1 MIDFK
6 LETDS
11 DRKEE
16 IYNQNGYKIEML
28 DYTNNELPVITD
40 NLGFLY
46 NQTLALFAT
55 IRKGQLIEN
64 LEFGLDPVSERKIM
78 NSDISGQMFLLSI
91 LDELSEM
98 ITEFFLENQ
107 EIMEYIQTQ
116 IAIVEISPEI

>member
-11 DRKEE
+11 EKKEE